1 MMIKKKRVP
10 LGYRAKRRTGVIAP
24 LDLIYST
31 SKGGSWQEVRLTWV
45 GKPVSQFNTVISPV

>member
-1 MMIKKKRVP
+1 MIKKKRVP